1 MKMKKIKK
9 LWLELKSQ
17 VRPYDFVVVIL
28 LIAASFIPA
37 TIFAV
42 TQNTENAEQNQ
53 KVAVITIDGKEVD
66 RFTLS
71 PDTPHQEKTYH
82 PSDKQYNIVEID
94 GDKIRVRKDNSP
106 DQIAVR
112 TGWISKPGQTSIC
125 LPHRLVIEIK
135 NTKPNPEDEMIISY

>member
-1 MKMKKIKK
+1 MKMNKTKK
-9 LWLELKSQ
+9 LWQELKSQ
-17 VRPYDFVVVIL
+17 VRPYDFVVVVL
-28 LIAASFIPA
+28 LILASFLPA

-42 TQNTENAEQNQ
+42 TQDTQNTDQNQ

-82 PSDKQYNIVEID
+82 PTDKQYNIVEVD
-94 GDKIRVRKDNSP
+94 GERIRVKKDNSP

-135 NTKPNPEDEMIISY
+135 NTVPNPEDEMIISY